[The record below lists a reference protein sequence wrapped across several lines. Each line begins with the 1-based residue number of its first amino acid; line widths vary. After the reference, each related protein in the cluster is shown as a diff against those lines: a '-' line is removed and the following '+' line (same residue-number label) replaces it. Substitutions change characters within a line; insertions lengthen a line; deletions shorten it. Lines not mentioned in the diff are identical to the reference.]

1 MFIKKNKYQT
11 LNFFMIL
18 SITMILSGLI
28 YEQIVF
34 IPNFFNRNGIE
45 PKELF
50 SKFHVNTN
58 PVHYHLIPTTI
69 LLITLIISWT
79 NQLIE
84 KNLLKSILI
93 SVLILISLTGYVVY
107 FINDKLYF
115 KTPLEEGDSIISL
128 TMKWSFI
135 NIIRITTV
143 FILFI
148 KFYFKTTREI
158 TPTPIHTNSTS
169 D

>member
-1 MFIKKNKYQT
+1 
-11 LNFFMIL
+11 MIL

-84 KNLLKSILI
+84 KHLLKSILI

-115 KTPLEEGDSIISL
+115 KTPLEEGDSIMIKNNDNL
-128 TMKWSFI
+128 RNELIIKNYELVFNNYNLDKVNNLRKELI
-135 NIIRITTV
+135 NE
-143 FILFI
+143 
-148 KFYFKTTREI
+148 K
-158 TPTPIHTNSTS
+158 
-169 D
+169 